1 MIKSMTGYGKA
12 VAETDNR
19 TVTVE
24 VRSLNSKQLD
34 LSVKLPSMYRPLE
47 YDMRNRAAKSLQRG
61 KADIF
66 ITYEN
71 KASAPAANINKEL
84 FLSYYKELWGLT
96 EKMDGGTEDLTGA
109 MMSSILRMPEVV
121 TNESA
126 DISEAEKSALMNA
139 VDEALAALDAFREQE
154 GDTLMKDILHR
165 IDKIGNYK
173 NAVIPFE
180 KRRIDLVKERIREN
194 IAALDLKVDENRLE
208 QEMIFYVEKLDI
220 TEEKVRLDNHC
231 NYFRQVALEEE
242 NPGRKLGFIAQEIG
256 REINTL
262 GSKANDSDIQKIVV
276 QMKDELEKIKEQIL
290 NIL

>member
-19 TVTVE
+19 TITVE

-34 LSVKLPSMYRPLE
+34 LSVKSPSMYRPVE
-47 YDMRNRAAKSLQRG
+47 YEIRNRAAKVIQRG

-71 KASAPAANINKEL
+71 KASAPSATINKDLFKAYFNTLNEL
-84 FLSYYKELWGLT
+84 SADMGQ
-96 EKMDGGTEDLTGA
+96 GREDLVGA

-121 TNESA
+121 CNESG
-126 DISEAEKSALMNA
+126 E
-139 VDEALAALDAFREQE
+139 VREQE
-154 GDTLMKDILHR
+154 KKALLSAADRAMAEFDNFRLQEGKTLIEDILGR
-165 IDKIGNYK
+165 IGKIEGCK
-173 NAVIPFE
+173 AEVVPFE
-180 KRRIDLVKERIREN
+180 KRRVDTVKERIREN
-194 IAALDLKVDENRLE
+194 ILALDLKVDENRLE

-231 NYFRQVALEEE
+231 RYFREVASSED

>member
-12 VAETDNR
+12 VAETDKR
-19 TVTVE
+19 TIIVE

-34 LSVKLPSMYRPLE
+34 LSVKSPSMYRPLE
-47 YDMRNRAAKSLQRG
+47 YEIRNRAAKVIQRG

-71 KASAPAANINKEL
+71 KASAPAATINKDLFKAYYNTLNEL
-84 FLSYYKELWGLT
+84 SADMGQ
-96 EKMDGGTEDLTGA
+96 GREDLVGA

-121 TNESA
+121 SNESC
-126 DISEAEKSALMNA
+126 E
-139 VDEALAALDAFREQE
+139 VGEQE
-154 GDTLMKDILHR
+154 KKALLSAADNAMIEFDNFRLQEGKTLINDILGR
-165 IDKIGNYK
+165 IDKIEGYK
-173 NAVIPFE
+173 NDVVPFE
-180 KRRIDLVKERIREN
+180 KRRVDTVKERIREN
-194 IAALDLKVDENRLE
+194 ILALDLKVDENRLE

-231 NYFRQVALEEE
+231 RYFKEVASQEE

-256 REINTL
+256 REINTM